1 MATIDEFVLKI
12 ALNASDFTKGATE
25 VTATLEKTKA
35 SVVASGEQIE
45 DAGKK
50 VVESAQQS
58 TAAVAKSHEEIGKST
73 DAAAR
78 KAKEASE
85 TTAKG
90 HKETAKTA
98 KDGTEQL
105 SKMAREAL
113 GLFGIFAS
121 AQGMKGFVNEITMA
135 DSAMGRLAA
144 NMGVAP
150 EIASAWGLAAER
162 FGGSAKATEASITGL
177 YTKLWRMKEFG
188 EEMPKEYWRLAT
200 QGGIS
205 LDRTKDAYTQALQL
219 ATAIRNIAA
228 TEGRTS
234 AYMWGSSVGFDEG
247 TVNLII
253 GAGDRL
259 NSVLREAK
267 DIAADTRDV
276 KAAQERQTAW
286 ERLSQ
291 TITDV
296 GRKLTTLASG
306 PLVDVANGFNKL
318 LSQYDEWL
326 KKDQGQHGTGLAYGF
341 FKWLYGKEA
350 GGGDVATISP
360 EAKWRHLQ
368 RVFSGGN
375 ITRTSSE
382 PLLGSV
388 ADAIQKQEGFYPG
401 SRSYRN
407 NNPGNIKLGS
417 FAKQYGATEADD
429 QGHAIFPDYA
439 LGRAALEALLRKH
452 SGESLS
458 KMGGW
463 YAEDPN
469 WARGVAAAGGLNIN
483 APMNFGAAANPQYQA
498 WNGAGFSAMNSASSN
513 VSNSS
518 AETHFNGDIHI
529 SLPSVTDANAF
540 PGAFSAALKNAGYA
554 AAFNA
559 GPQ

>member
-1 MATIDEFVLKI
+1 MQIDEFILRI
-12 ALNASDFTKGATE
+12 ALNSSDFTKGATE
-25 VTATLEKTKA
+25 VKATLEKTKA

-45 DAGKK
+45 EAGKK

-58 TAAVAKSHEEIGKST
+58 TAAVAKSHEEISKST
-73 DAAAR
+73 EAAAR

-90 HKETAKTA
+90 HKETAKAA

-121 AQGMKGFVNEITMA
+121 AQGMKSFVNEITTA

-188 EEMPKEYWRLAT
+188 EEMPKEYWRLAA

-219 ATAIRNIAA
+219 ATAIRNIAV

-234 AYMWGSSVGFDEG
+234 AYMWGSSIGFDEG

-267 DIAADTRDV
+267 DVAADTRDV

-341 FKWLYGKEA
+341 FKWLYGKGET
-350 GGGDVATISP
+350 GGGEAAATSP
-360 EAKWRHLQ
+360 EVKWQRLQ
-368 RVFSGGN
+368 RMFSHSG
-375 ITRTSSE
+375 ITTASSN

-388 ADAIQKQEGFYPG
+388 ADAVQKQEGFYPG

-429 QGHAIFPDYA
+429 QGHAIFPDYVS
-439 LGRAALEALLRKH
+439 GRAALEALLSKH

-458 KMGGW
+458 KMGSW
-463 YAEDPN
+463 YAEDRN
-469 WARGVAAAGGLNIN
+469 WARGVAAAGGFNIN
-483 APMNFGAAANPQYQA
+483 SPMNFCAQNQA
-498 WNGAGFSAMNSASSN
+498 WNGAGFSAMNSASSS

-529 SLPSVTDANAF
+529 SLPSVTDATAF